1 MKLKKTKLAAILGAG
16 IMMFT
21 FPMGSVFAEEAGE
34 SEILSVIAIT
44 ETQEE
49 GEKFVALAIQYE
61 DEIQSGVATRS
72 SYTVEGREIT
82 KVYVNDT
89 GKTGDVDYTGNY
101 VIVELATSNVPG
113 ASLGTTL
120 YYGKMNDVEVKIN
133 HRLPVNALI
142 TQNEDLVTV
151 SGDVAYGK
159 RLDITRE
166 ENWLADQ
173 FISDTF
179 LDPESGFELNYR
191 LYIPEGYEEM
201 DETMEKLPLV
211 LFLHGSGERGYNNES
226 QLLANP
232 SALEFA
238 REKAQEEHPCF
249 VLTPQNPVVT
259 EAWTENIGTEET
271 PDYAITPQLQAAKH
285 LVDDVIKKYNIDT
298 SRIYGSGL
306 SQGSKGIAR
315 LSMDYPELFAA
326 QINSSGVDKYYSSED
341 AAAIAGKSIWFLNAV
356 DDPTNPSEDVR
367 TLVAQLADAGAAIV
381 QNTEEKSWNGWL
393 RGEAAAALAQGEWD
407 EAKEIGAEILYTEYI
422 AGTVVPNAHWSW
434 MANFSNATVRE
445 WLFSHINPIPYV
457 AD

>member
-1 MKLKKTKLAAILGAG
+1 MKWKTAKFAAMLCVGMMLSPGSALAG
-16 IMMFT
+16 
-21 FPMGSVFAEEAGE
+21 EAGE
-34 SEILSVIAIT
+34 AEILSVTAIT

-72 SYTVEGREIT
+72 SYTVAGREVT
-82 KVYVNDT
+82 RVYVNDT
-89 GKTGDVDYTGNY
+89 GKTGDVAYTGNY

-120 YYGKMNDVEVKIN
+120 YFGKMNDMEVKIN
-133 HRLPVNALI
+133 HRLPVEALI
-142 TQNEDLVTV
+142 TQTEDLVTV

-159 RLDITRE
+159 RLDITGE
-166 ENWLADQ
+166 ANLLADQ
-173 FISDTF
+173 FTSGTF
-179 LDPESGFELNYR
+179 VDPESGFELNYR

-211 LFLHGSGERGYNNES
+211 LFLHGSGERGYNNQS

-238 REKAQEEHPCF
+238 REKAQEVHPCF
-249 VLTPQNPVVT
+249 VLAPQNPVVT
-259 EAWTENIGTEET
+259 EAWTKDIGTEEV

-285 LVDDVIKKYNIDT
+285 LVDEVIKNYNVDS

-341 AAAIAGKSIWFLNAV
+341 VAAIAGKSIWFLNAV

-367 TLVAQLADAGAAIV
+367 TLVAQLEEAGAVTV
-381 QNTEEKSWNGWL
+381 QNKEDRGWNGWL
-393 RGEAAAALAQGEWD
+393 RGEDAAALALGEWD
-407 EAKEIGAEILYTEYI
+407 EAKAAGAEILYTEYI

-434 MANFSNATVRE
+434 MANFSNASVRE
-445 WLFSHINPIPYV
+445 WLFSHTNPNPYTV
-457 AD
+457 D